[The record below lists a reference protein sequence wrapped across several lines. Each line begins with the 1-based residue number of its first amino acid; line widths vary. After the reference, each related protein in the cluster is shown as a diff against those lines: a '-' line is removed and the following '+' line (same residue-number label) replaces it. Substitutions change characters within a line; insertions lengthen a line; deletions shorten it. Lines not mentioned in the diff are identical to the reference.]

1 MLYDDAPPPYL
12 SCKLLSPT
20 AEFLP
25 TTIDEDADALWICK
39 FAFAES
45 VPIPI
50 LVAVNT
56 PTVVIPYVLRLL
68 TTMFGVPVNPPDVP
82 VALPVK
88 LPTNPPVD
96 VVTPETLSAD
106 TTALEIVAAE
116 DTLTSSKVVSPSTS
130 RLPCATILF
139 PNVET
144 PETFKL
150 VANDLVN
157 VPIPDV
163 YTFVRSAV
171 PLKSISVNVET
182 PVALRLVVSN

>member
-1 MLYDDAPPPYL
+1 M
-12 SCKLLSPT
+12 
-20 AEFLP
+20 
-25 TTIDEDADALWICK
+25 
-39 FAFAES
+39 
-45 VPIPI
+45 
-50 LVAVNT
+50 
-56 PTVVIPYVLRLL
+56 
-68 TTMFGVPVNPPDVP
+68 
-82 VALPVK
+82 
-88 LPTNPPVD
+88 D
-96 VVTPETLSAD
+96 VVTPETLSAEI
-106 TTALEIVAAE
+106 TAFAIVAAA